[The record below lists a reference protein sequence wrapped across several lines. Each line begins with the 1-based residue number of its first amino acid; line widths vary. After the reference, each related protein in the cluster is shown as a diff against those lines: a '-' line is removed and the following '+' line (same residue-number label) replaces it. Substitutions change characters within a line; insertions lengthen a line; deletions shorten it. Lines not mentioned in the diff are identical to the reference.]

1 MDLNEVNLLGR
12 VTRDTELKSTP
23 SGTSVATNSLATGS
37 QYTDKE
43 GNKQEDTEFSNL
55 VFWGKVA
62 EIAGNY
68 LTKGK
73 RVFIKG
79 KLKTR
84 SWEDKD
90 TGKKR
95 YATEI
100 VVREMILLD
109 GGTAKPKDEF
119 AESDKKHGVDQ
130 KKDEDTISVEDIPF

>member
-12 VTRDTELKSTP
+12 VTRDTELKVTP
-23 SGTSVATNSLATGS
+23 SGTSVATNSLATG
-37 QYTDKE
+37 E
-43 GNKQEDTEFSNL
+43 RFKQEDGTYKENTEFSNL

-62 EIAGNY
+62 EIAGEY

-84 SWEDKD
+84 NWEDKE
-90 TGKKR
+90 TGKKMYR
-95 YATEI
+95 TEI

-109 GGTAKPKDEF
+109 GGGENTKNEF
-119 AESDKKHGVDQ
+119 KKSDNKHGIE
-130 KKDEDTISVEDIPF
+130 KDDEISVEDIPF